1 MLRRLTAVPVRLLVA
16 AAFVAALLPAFVL
29 PPVVV
34 AGDFSQASGRL
45 IVLWRSD
52 APTTVGI
59 AGVARS
65 VRGANAHRSLV
76 VAAAGQTDAVIAQ
89 LRRDPRIAA
98 IVPDAR
104 VSAEG
109 WPKGGA
115 PADPYYAGYQDDLS
129 LIGVPTAWHTTI
141 GSPSVIVAV
150 LDTGMTLT
158 HEDFAGISVV
168 SPWNEITH
176 TTDVTDV
183 DGHGTHV
190 IGTIAAQANNHIGV
204 AGIAPGVS
212 IMPIKV
218 LGDDGS
224 GHLSDVLDGIDWARL
239 HGAQIIS
246 MSIGGTVDSQSVAYL
261 QATFD
266 AAYAAGITMVAAAG
280 NDGNTTISYP
290 GGFNHVLSVGATD
303 NSDAH
308 ASFSQSNATVDLAAP
323 GVMTLSTYNNDND
336 DGWYIFMNGTSQAT
350 PHVAGVAAL
359 VRSAH
364 PDETVDQVD
373 QALIETAV
381 DLGPPGRDDTFGYG
395 RIDAAAAVA
404 YGAAP
409 TPTPVPA
416 PTPLVVPVPA
426 PTTAPTLTPAPAP
439 TPVPAPVPTPTPFT
453 VTRLSGASRYDT
465 SAAISAASFDA
476 GVPVLYIATGGNFPD
491 ALSGASVAG
500 RDGAPLLLVTPTSIP
515 PVILAEIVRLRP
527 DRIVILGGPSVV
539 SDGIA
544 ATLRTYAP
552 VTRLSGATRYD
563 TSAAISRVSYPPRVA
578 TLYIAYGGNFP
589 DALSGAPA
597 AGLAGAPI
605 LLVTSTSIP
614 PVILVE
620 IARLRPD
627 RIVILGGPSVVS
639 DGIAATLRTYAPV
652 TRLSG
657 ATRYDTAVAIS
668 AATYGPGVPVL
679 YIATGRDFPDA
690 LSGASV
696 AGRDGAPLLLVT
708 PTSIPAVT
716 RSEITRLGAG
726 RIVILGG
733 PSVVSD
739 RIAALLR
746 ARP

>member
-45 IVLWRSD
+45 IVFWRSD
-52 APTTVGI
+52 APASVRV

-65 VRGANAHRSLV
+65 ERSLDAHRSLV
-76 VAAAGQTDAVIAQ
+76 VAAAGQTDAVIAR
-89 LRRDPRIAA
+89 LRTDSRIAA
-98 IVPDAR
+98 IVPDSR
-104 VSAEG
+104 VAKAG

-168 SPWNEITH
+168 SPRNEVTD

-224 GHLSDVLDGIDWARL
+224 GDLSDVLDGIDWARL

-280 NDGNTTISYP
+280 NDGNATISYP

-308 ASFSQSNATVDLAAP
+308 ASFSQSNATVDLSAP

-373 QALIETAV
+373 QALIKTAV
-381 DLGPPGRDDTFGYG
+381 DLGPPGRDNAFGYG

-426 PTTAPTLTPAPAP
+426 PTTAPTPTPAPAP
-439 TPVPAPVPTPTPFT
+439 TPVPAPAPTPVPTPTPFT

-500 RDGAPLLLVTPTSIP
+500 RDGAPLLLVTSTSIP
-515 PVILAEIVRLRP
+515 PVILAEIV
-527 DRIVILGGPSVV
+527 
-539 SDGIA
+539 
-544 ATLRTYAP
+544 
-552 VTRLSGATRYD
+552 
-563 TSAAISRVSYPPRVA
+563 
-578 TLYIAYGGNFP
+578 
-589 DALSGAPA
+589 
-597 AGLAGAPI
+597 
-605 LLVTSTSIP
+605 
-614 PVILVE
+614 
-620 IARLRPD
+620 RLRPD

-739 RIAALLR
+739 GIAALLR

>member
-34 AGDFSQASGRL
+34 AGDFSHAGGRL

-52 APTTVGI
+52 APTTVGV

-65 VRGANAHRSLV
+65 ARSASGHRSLV
-76 VAAAGQTDAVIAQ
+76 VAAAGQTDAVIAN
-89 LRRDPRIAA
+89 LRTDPRIVA
-98 IVPDAR
+98 IVPDAQ
-104 VSAEG
+104 VSTEG
-109 WPKGGA
+109 WPSSGVPKDSYYGA
-115 PADPYYAGYQDDLS
+115 YQDDFS

-168 SPWNEITH
+168 SPWNVITD

-190 IGTIAAQANNHIGV
+190 IGTIAAQTNNAIGV

-218 LGDDGS
+218 LGDDGK
-224 GHLSDVLDGIDWARL
+224 GWFADILDGIDYARI
-239 HGAQIIS
+239 HGATVIN
-246 MSIGGTVDSQSVAYL
+246 MSIGGMPNATAVSYFQATVDE
-261 QATFD
+261 
-266 AAYAAGITMVAAAG
+266 AYAAGITMVAAAG
-280 NDGNTTISYP
+280 NDGNTATSYP
-290 GGFNHVLSVGATD
+290 AGFNHVLSVGATD

-308 ASFSQSNATVDLAAP
+308 AAFSQSNATVDLAAP
-323 GVMTLSTYNNDND
+323 GVMILSTYNNADN
-336 DGWYIFMNGTSQAT
+336 DGWYMFMLGTSQAT

-373 QALIETAV
+373 QALISTAV
-381 DLGPPGRDDTFGYG
+381 DLGPPGRDNAFGYG

-404 YGAAP
+404 YVAAP
-409 TPTPVPA
+409 KPAPVPTPVPAPMVAPDPAPTAAPTPVPA
-416 PTPLVVPVPA
+416 PTPA
-426 PTTAPTLTPAPAP
+426 
-439 TPVPAPVPTPTPFT
+439 PTPTPFT

-465 SAAISAASFDA
+465 SAAISAASFEA

-563 TSAAISRVSYPPRVA
+563 TAAAISRASYPPRVA

-589 DALSGAPA
+589 DALSGAPV

-605 LLVTSTSIP
+605 LLVSSTSIP
-614 PVILVE
+614 PVILAE
-620 IARLRPD
+620 IVRLRPD

-657 ATRYDTAVAIS
+657 ATRYDTAAAIS
-668 AATYGPGVPVL
+668 RASYAPGVPVL
-679 YIATGRDFPDA
+679 YIATGQNFPDA

-716 RSEITRLGAG
+716 RAEITRLNAG

-739 RIAALLR
+739 GIAALLR
-746 ARP
+746 DRP